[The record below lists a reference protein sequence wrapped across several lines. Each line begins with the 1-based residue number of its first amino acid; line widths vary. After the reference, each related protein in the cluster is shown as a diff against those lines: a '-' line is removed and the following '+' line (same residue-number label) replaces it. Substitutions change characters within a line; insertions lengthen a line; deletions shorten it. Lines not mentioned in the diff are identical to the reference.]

1 MRRVYL
7 PNFHYSSCRT
17 QTIVTNLGVSSTVT
31 MESAL
36 EQERCE
42 KCRANTSAVVN
53 LRNLQCLQT
62 VIMQATFAALESS
75 AREGCDLCRLLTRGL
90 IFSTASQAEYEALR
104 ASKQSV
110 VLWYSPANKSQKG
123 MFPPS
128 TRDNFIVSCSVYPKW
143 HKALIPFHQRSGCR
157 GREPANS
164 SEGRQKPSKWRKA
177 ANIFS

>member
-1 MRRVYL
+1 LRRACL
-7 PNFHYSSCRT
+7 PNFYYSSCWI
-17 QTIVTNLGVSSTVT
+17 QTIVTNLGVTSTVT

-36 EQERCE
+36 EQGRCE

-53 LRNLQCLQT
+53 LQNLRGLQT

-75 AREGCDLCRLLTRGL
+75 ARDGCDLCRLLRQGL
-90 IFSTASQAEYEALR
+90 IFSTASQAEYEALI

-110 VLWYSPANKSQKG
+110 VLWYSPANRFQKG

-128 TRDNFIVSCSVYPKW
+128 TRDNFVVSCSVYPKW
-143 HKALIPFHQRSGCR
+143 HKALIPFHHRSGRR
-157 GREPANS
+157 GKELANS
-164 SEGRQKPSKWRKA
+164 SEGRQKPSKRRIP